1 MPKEEDSFREASRV
15 ASHTALPE
23 TLVVLAMKIPHLDK
37 LLRAGKIRMVGHPT
51 SKKGAEVMTRLKTST
66 VRKLHSFSQSVSQR
80 QPRFKGDV
88 NPYLAGKCSKH
99 ILQRRWHTGKERFL
113 QSITGKERKTTDS
126 EVKVSF
132 LFV

>member
-51 SKKGAEVMTRLKTST
+51 SKKGAEVMTRLKTSA
-66 VRKLHSFSQSVSQR
+66 VRKLHSFSQSVSQG
-80 QPRFKGDV
+80 QPRLKGDV
-88 NPYLAGKCSKH
+88 NPIPCWEMQQTHLA
-99 ILQRRWHTGKERFL
+99 KERAYREGDFCNLL
-113 QSITGKERKTTDS
+113 QAKKGRPQTQKSK
-126 EVKVSF
+126 
-132 LFV
+132 